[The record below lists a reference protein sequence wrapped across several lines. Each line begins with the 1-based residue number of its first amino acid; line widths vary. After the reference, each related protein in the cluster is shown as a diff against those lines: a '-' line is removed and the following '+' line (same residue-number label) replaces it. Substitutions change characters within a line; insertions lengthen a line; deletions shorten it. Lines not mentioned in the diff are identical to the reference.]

1 MTHRSSNRTDGSPC
15 HYGKR
20 SCGQADWY
28 ASCIKDSVK
37 ANTTLQTILLGAGL
51 LGVALLTGWQ
61 LVGNWA
67 LILVLGFLAAVG
79 ISFLRT
85 EPRMQLR
92 GARPIHPYEA
102 PALFDTVEALSRR
115 AGLEATP
122 DLYYVRSRTINAAT
136 VGDHHNAAIL
146 VTDGILSALSRRE
159 IEGVVAHEI
168 AHIRNNDLSLFRV
181 AEVLRQATLLFTR
194 AGWLLVLFALPVL
207 LVSGGLS
214 GGALLVLMASPV
226 VSWLLQLALLRT
238 RELAADE
245 TAAELT
251 GDPEGLARA
260 LQRIEYVQQSL
271 LQIFLPIQRES
282 EGSLFRTHPSTS
294 ERVARLRAIARRP
307 QLGSLGPYVRV
318 PSDDYVGGPSLT
330 SR

>member
-1 MTHRSSNRTDGSPC
+1 M
-15 HYGKR
+15 
-20 SCGQADWY
+20 
-28 ASCIKDSVK
+28 K
-37 ANTTLQTILLGAGL
+37 ANTTLQTILLGVGL

-67 LILVLGFLAAVG
+67 LILLLGFLAAVG

-85 EPRMQLR
+85 EPRLQLR
-92 GARPIHPYEA
+92 GAQPIGRFDA
-102 PALFDTVEALSRR
+102 PELCDTVENLSRR
-115 AGLEATP
+115 AGLEFTP

-136 VGDHHNAAIL
+136 VGDHTHAAML

-159 IEGVVAHEI
+159 LEGVLAHEI

-207 LVSGGLS
+207 LFSGGLS
-214 GGALLVLMASPV
+214 GGALLVLLASPV
-226 VSWLLQLALLRT
+226 VSWMLQLALLRT
-238 RELAADE
+238 REFAADD
-245 TAAELT
+245 TAAHLT

-271 LQIFLPIQRES
+271 LQIFLPVQRQS
-282 EGSLFRTHPSTS
+282 EGSLFRTHPSTA
-294 ERVARLRAIARRP
+294 ERVERLRLLAREPRWRTV
-307 QLGSLGPYVRV
+307 GP
-318 PSDDYVGGPSLT
+318 
-330 SR
+330 

>member
-1 MTHRSSNRTDGSPC
+1 M
-15 HYGKR
+15 
-20 SCGQADWY
+20 
-28 ASCIKDSVK
+28 K
-37 ANTTLQTILLGAGL
+37 ANTTLQTILLGVGL

-67 LILVLGFLAAVG
+67 LILLLGFFAAVG

-85 EPRMQLR
+85 EPRLQLR
-92 GARPIHPYEA
+92 GAQPIGRFDA
-102 PALFDTVEALSRR
+102 PELCDTVENLSRR
-115 AGLEATP
+115 AGLEFTP

-136 VGDHHNAAIL
+136 VGDHTHAAML

-159 IEGVVAHEI
+159 LEGVLAHEI

-207 LVSGGLS
+207 LFSGGLS
-214 GGALLVLMASPV
+214 GGALLVLLASPV
-226 VSWLLQLALLRT
+226 VSWMLQLALLRT
-238 RELAADE
+238 REFAADD
-245 TAAELT
+245 TAAHLT

-271 LQIFLPIQRES
+271 LQIFLPVQRQS
-282 EGSLFRTHPSTS
+282 EGSLFRTHPSTA
-294 ERVARLRAIARRP
+294 ERVERLRLLAREPRWRTV
-307 QLGSLGPYVRV
+307 GP
-318 PSDDYVGGPSLT
+318 
-330 SR
+330 

>member
-1 MTHRSSNRTDGSPC
+1 
-15 HYGKR
+15 
-20 SCGQADWY
+20 
-28 ASCIKDSVK
+28 VK
-37 ANTTLQTILLGAGL
+37 ANTTFQTILLGAGL

-67 LILVLGFLAAVG
+67 LILLVGFFAAVG
-79 ISFLRT
+79 ISFVRT
-85 EPRMQLR
+85 EPRTQLR
-92 GARPIHPYEA
+92 GARPIRPFEG
-102 PALFDTVEALSRR
+102 PALFDAVETLARR
-115 AGLEATP
+115 AGLEAAP

-136 VGDHHNAAIL
+136 VGDHRNVAIL

-159 IEGVVAHEI
+159 IEGVLAHEI

-238 RELAADE
+238 REFAADE
-245 TAAELT
+245 TAADLT
-251 GDPEGLARA
+251 GDPERLARA
-260 LQRIEYVQQSL
+260 LQRIEHVQQSV
-271 LQIFLPIQRES
+271 LQIFLPIQREAD
-282 EGSLFRTHPSTS
+282 GSLFRTHPSTA
-294 ERVARLRAIARRP
+294 ERVAHLRALARRP
-307 QLGSLGPYVRV
+307 RPAGLGPSARVR
-318 PSDDYVGGPSLT
+318 SEGYLGGPSLT

>member
-1 MTHRSSNRTDGSPC
+1 MKT
-15 HYGKR
+15 
-20 SCGQADWY
+20 
-28 ASCIKDSVK
+28 
-37 ANTTLQTILLGAGL
+37 NTTLQTILLGAGL

-67 LILVLGFLAAVG
+67 LILLVGFFAAVG

-85 EPRMQLR
+85 EPRLQLR
-92 GARPIHPYEA
+92 GARPIRPYEA
-102 PALFDTVEALSRR
+102 PALFDAAETLSRR
-115 AGLEATP
+115 AGLEAVP

-136 VGDHHNAAIL
+136 VGDRRAAAIL

-159 IEGVVAHEI
+159 IEGVLAHEI

-238 RELAADE
+238 REFAADE
-245 TAAELT
+245 TAAALT

-271 LQIFLPIQRES
+271 LHIFLPIQREADN
-282 EGSLFRTHPSTS
+282 SLFRTHPSTA
-294 ERVARLRAIARRP
+294 ERVARLRALARRP
-307 QLGSLGPYVRV
+307 RPLGLGPYVRV
-318 PSDDYVGGPSLT
+318 RSNGYIDGASLT